1 MSFVPGRKKS
11 NQGMP
16 ETYQKG
22 LRNKHQFVT
31 ELSISDEIF
40 LLETQL
46 RKLWLVDRRASYLVL
61 LPSRSK
67 MWALNA
73 VALDYLK
80 QFPSSSL
87 SVSYTLTFL
96 RHGKLR

>member
-1 MSFVPGRKKS
+1 
-11 NQGMP
+11 MP

-67 MWALNA
+67 MWALHA

-80 QFPSSSL
+80 PFPFFLSL
-87 SVSYTLTFL
+87 SLYYTLTFL
-96 RHGKLR
+96 RHGKLRGLC